1 MRFLKHLQSS
11 PVQRRFAERGLLP
24 LRKQDF
30 DSLPFTHGRELFDT
44 VQDAS
49 FFFHSQEE
57 QYIGMNIINIELWDC
72 ILFGKGIHEA
82 LQNSLNLSKLYLK
95 MKLDKAVKSKHE
107 NQAEIYS

>member
-1 MRFLKHLQSS
+1 
-11 PVQRRFAERGLLP
+11 
-24 LRKQDF
+24 
-30 DSLPFTHGRELFDT
+30 
-44 VQDAS
+44 
-49 FFFHSQEE
+49 
-57 QYIGMNIINIELWDC
+57 MNIINIELWDC